1 MRLLLVVVG
10 RLKHA
15 AIRSACEDFA
25 ERIRH
30 YQRLEIRE
38 ARDAGRSGREAADAR
53 RIEADA
59 LRRLLPAG
67 GRTFALTRSGDPLGS
82 EDLAARLVTWQQ
94 EARDVALLIGG
105 AHGLDDRL
113 LREVEGTISLSAM
126 TLPHELAR
134 LIMLEQLYRA
144 CTIARGEPYHKGRR
158 P

>member
-1 MRLLLVVVG
+1 MQLLLVAVG
-10 RLKHA
+10 RLKHP

-30 YQRLEIRE
+30 YQRFEIRE
-38 ARDAGRSGREAADAR
+38 ARDAGRSDREAADAR
-53 RIEADA
+53 RTEADA
-59 LRRLLPAG
+59 LRRLVPPG
-67 GRTFALTRSGDPLGS
+67 GRTFALTRVGDAVSS
-82 EDLAARLVTWQQ
+82 EDLAARLVTWQE

-113 LREVEGTISLSAM
+113 LREAEGTISLSAM

-134 LIMLEQLYRA
+134 LIMLEQIYRA
-144 CTIARGEPYHKGRR
+144 CTIARGEPYHKSRR